1 MKIKNNTPANLSVFA
16 VSTRGASNKKSM
28 VVPGEASLVLDDAEW
43 MEEYAGPCEKLIKAG
58 HLEITEDVVLSK
70 EEEEALKEAEL
81 KAAQKLIDDAKA
93 VKKPVT
99 K

>member
-16 VSTRGASNKKSM
+16 VSTRGASNKKTM
-28 VVPGEASLVLDDAEW
+28 VVPGEASLILDDAEW
-43 MEEYAGPCEKLIKAG
+43 KEEYAGPCEKLIKAG
-58 HLEITEDVVLSK
+58 HLEIIEDVGLSE
-70 EEEEALKEAEL
+70 EEEEAIKEAEL
-81 KAAQKLIDDAKA
+81 EAAQKLVDEAKA